1 MGWDISTT
9 AVTMTIN
16 LSFHLSTIFILQLV
30 QDQVDMARVTVINPS
45 VEDRL
50 LSAFE
55 CVKETVE
62 EFTDSYYTSH
72 DAREKI
78 VQLSDNLR
86 DDLQAML
93 LLGQNLV
100 QNFNFFRG
108 FLEKKCFIAY
118 MQWFTTTTALVNS

>member
-1 MGWDISTT
+1 M
-9 AVTMTIN
+9 
-16 LSFHLSTIFILQLV
+16 
-30 QDQVDMARVTVINPS
+30 QDQVDLARVTVINPS

-93 LLGQNLV
+93 LIGQNLV
-100 QNFNFFRG
+100 HCNPITHFTSFMHFFAVRSQNYT
-108 FLEKKCFIAY
+108 L
-118 MQWFTTTTALVNS
+118 L